1 MKYTYINCRD
11 NVYYVRRVTGKR
23 GDRFVCSQKESADD
37 LEVLPDGFELVETPN
52 GQVSC
57 RKILVSL
64 ILPEEFE
71 LAQQTAVKLAAPALI
86 KCEKK
91 GNEILIYSAP
101 MPNLSNLDLFDCIPK
116 TKLMDVW
123 SKLLQ
128 YQAVLK
134 FELIDAEQRDFA
146 VHRMTWRGDC
156 NWMFLGIGK
165 LKAMLNKYAQHIEK
179 DSFYEL

>member
-1 MKYTYINCRD
+1 
-11 NVYYVRRVTGKR
+11 
-23 GDRFVCSQKESADD
+23 

-71 LAQQTAVKLAAPALI
+71 LAQKTAVKLATPALI

-91 GNEILIYSAP
+91 GNEILIYSAANP
-101 MPNLSNLDLFDCIPK
+101 DISELDFLTCVPK
-116 TKLMDVW
+116 AKMMEIF
-123 SKLLQ
+123 SKMIQ

-134 FELIDAEQRDFA
+134 FELIEAANREFA
-146 VHRMTWRGDC
+146 AYRMTWGGDC
-156 NWMFLGIGK
+156 DWMFLGIGK